1 MFTKGT
7 TKDSSILSLMEEL
20 VFPILLILFLNTQ
33 SVLNLLKSIVLS
45 VLNFLSTL
53 IWGFLTEQKLFVQN
67 IIQE

>member
-1 MFTKGT
+1 MFTKGA